1 MPLCPGGRCAA
12 GSDKNRGTVLRVYRL
27 RSLSRHRTL
36 KSRPIELSS
45 TAVCGLKEHRVQQT
59 PPRQTWYSQQRV
71 TTVSAA
77 NLAYRCFRSRTP
89 TPLQGSGDVHAGLVF
104 VLGPVAG

>member
-12 GSDKNRGTVLRVYRL
+12 GCDKNRGTVLWVYRL

-45 TAVCGLKEHRVQQT
+45 TAVCSLKEHRVQQNAT
-59 PPRQTWYSQQRV
+59 AS
-71 TTVSAA
+71 
-77 NLAYRCFRSRTP
+77 
-89 TPLQGSGDVHAGLVF
+89 DLVF
-104 VLGPVAG
+104 PTAGHDRERGEPRLPVFQVPNTNALDYRG

>member
-12 GSDKNRGTVLRVYRL
+12 GSDKNRGTVIRVYRL

-45 TAVCGLKEHRVQQT
+45 TAVCGLKEHRVQQN
-59 PPRQTWYSQQRV
+59 
-71 TTVSAA
+71 A
-77 NLAYRCFRSRTP
+77 NAS
-89 TPLQGSGDVHAGLVF
+89 DLVF
-104 VLGPVAG
+104 PTAGHDRERGEPRLPVFQVPNTNALDFRG